1 MSAWVCGD
9 GTLGGT
15 GDFQVRDITLRAGVN
30 VVPPGGSEIHRRLL
44 ESHLGLAI
52 LKANSLLK

>member
-1 MSAWVCGD
+1 MCGD